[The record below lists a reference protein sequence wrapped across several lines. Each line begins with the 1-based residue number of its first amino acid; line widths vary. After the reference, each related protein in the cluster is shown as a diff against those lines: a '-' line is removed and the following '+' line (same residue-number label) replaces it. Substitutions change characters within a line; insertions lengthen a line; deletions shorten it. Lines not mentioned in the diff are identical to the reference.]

1 MVSGRAVFLI
11 VASAVFAVVLFT
23 AVVRPAIER
32 GGFGE
37 LLLVAGAFLGILLV
51 ERWLRAR

>member
-1 MVSGRAVFLI
+1 MSGRAVFL
-11 VASAVFAVVLFT
+11 VAATAVFAVVLFT
-23 AVVRPAIER
+23 AVVRPALER

-37 LLLVAGAFLGILLV
+37 VLLVGGALLGILLV

>member
-1 MVSGRAVFLI
+1 MSGRGVFL
-11 VASAVFAVVLFT
+11 VLASAVFAVVLFT

-37 LLLVAGAFLGILLV
+37 LFLVVGALLGILLV

>member
-1 MVSGRAVFLI
+1 MVSGRGVFL
-11 VASAVFAVVLFT
+11 VLASAVFAVVLFT

-37 LLLVAGAFLGILLV
+37 LFLVVGALLGILLV